1 MYEIGFH
8 DERQI
13 AAAAVVALNLA
24 VGWWPE
30 RGEDRVAAIL
40 TPLAVGVWHDDQLI
54 GFARAVSDGVTRA
67 YVEDVMVHPDHR
79 RLGVA
84 TAVLERLLERLADI
98 DVVSLFCANDLVG
111 MYVHSG
117 FKATRQVVLHRTST

>member
-1 MYEIGFH
+1 MYEIRFH
-8 DERQI
+8 DERPI

-24 VGWWPE
+24 VGWWQE

-40 TPLAVGVWHDDQLI
+40 TPLAVGAWTDDQLI

-84 TAVLERLLERLADI
+84 TDVLERLLERLADI
-98 DVVSLFCANDLVG
+98 DVVSLFCANDLVSV
-111 MYVHSG
+111 YVQSG
-117 FKATRQVVLHRTST
+117 FKATRQIVLHRSRM